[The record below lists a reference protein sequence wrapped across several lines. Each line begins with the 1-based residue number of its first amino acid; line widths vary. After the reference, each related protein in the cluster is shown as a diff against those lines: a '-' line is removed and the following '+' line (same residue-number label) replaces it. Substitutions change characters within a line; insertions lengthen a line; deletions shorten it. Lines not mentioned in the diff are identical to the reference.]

1 MKKLLL
7 ALFCAAFF
15 STSYA
20 QNDADIA
27 NVYIKRANAVIEE
40 SIDFKEALV
49 LFEKA
54 MKYMDSITKPSVAD
68 LGARIYFEL
77 ENYREAQRYS
87 KQYFIISKNKKT
99 DEYLQQLDLFV
110 SINEELE
117 LQIEE
122 EVRIEEENKR
132 KAKELKR
139 IDSLK
144 TVWQNTSKRLS
155 IKVDSIYKFNIN
167 NYALYSKSG
176 KFGIIND
183 KAEIIIEANEY
194 QHSMSYAGFILLQ
207 NKEKEPTKIYY
218 FNSNNATGALLPLPS
233 DFNVLSTNYGKV
245 MLPRSNGRLVTYPNN
260 SYEPMVYD
268 LNQNKIVKVSNKEQV
283 FKDLKKNDII
293 RKYNNDD
300 EVKVDKEWYSFGGHL
315 GGGIHPLYFEKNYKA
330 HAYLCS
336 VDGTMLFA
344 TSSYDYIGAFHE
356 SKAQAVKGNNTS
368 WINQNGTKV
377 SESKDRMA
385 KYEGNSKV
393 VKLEKGVYQIFK
405 DGVIVKGTETLEKM
419 PEFLRKFQE

>member
-20 QNDADIA
+20 QNDEDIA

-54 MKYMDSITKPSVAD
+54 MKYMDTITKPSVAN

-99 DEYLQQLDLFV
+99 EEYLQQLDLFV

-122 EVRIEEENKR
+122 ELRVEEENKR

-155 IKVDSIYKFNIN
+155 VKVDSIYKFNIN
-167 NYALYSKSG
+167 NYALYSKGG

-183 KAEIIIEANEY
+183 KAEVIIEANEY
-194 QHSMSYAGFILLQ
+194 QYSISYAGFILLQ
-207 NKEKEPTKIYY
+207 NKEIEPTKIY
-218 FNSNNATGALLPLPS
+218 FNSNNATGALLPNPS
-233 DFNVLSTNYGKV
+233 DFNALSTNYGKV
-245 MLPRSNGRLVTYPNN
+245 MLPRSNGRLVAYPNN

-300 EVKVDKEWYSFGGHL
+300 EVKVDKEWYAFGGHL
-315 GGGIHPLYFEKNYKA
+315 GGGIHPLYFENNYKV

-356 SKAQAVKGNNTS
+356 SKAQAIKGNSVS

-385 KYEGNSKV
+385 KYAGNSKV